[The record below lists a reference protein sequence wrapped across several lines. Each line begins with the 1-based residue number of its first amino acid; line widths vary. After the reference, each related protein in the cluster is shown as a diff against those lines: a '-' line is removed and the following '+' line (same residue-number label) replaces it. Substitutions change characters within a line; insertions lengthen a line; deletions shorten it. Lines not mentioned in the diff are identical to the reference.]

1 MNLDTLKSRV
11 ASGIVCLSLAVIGI
25 SQSHSDVPVILDGNA
40 PRMTSD
46 AAEHLDEVK
55 MSNPILSSLDL

>member
-1 MNLDTLKSRV
+1 MNVDTLKNRV
-11 ASGIVCLSLAVIGI
+11 AAGIVCLTLAVIGI

-46 AAEHLDEVK
+46 AAEHLDELK
-55 MSNPILSSLDL
+55 LSNPVLGSLNL